1 MQVQILPDDAAVA
14 RRGAAFIAEQARA
27 AVRTRGRFMLAV
39 SGGRTPWAM
48 LRALAAEDLPWAQV
62 QLFQVDERVAPAGDA
77 ARNLTSIQAS
87 LLDHAP
93 LPAANVHAMPV
104 EAADLPAAA
113 RDYAATLQ
121 RREVGGRWPRSSD
134 SPCRFRVRRSC
145 RPTGKEVYHLRAA
158 VALVDWP

>member
-1 MQVQILPDDAAVA
+1 MSRLTDQ
-14 RRGAAFIAEQARA
+14 RRELHRA
-27 AVRTRGRFMLAV
+27 ADESRLVAGVA
-39 SGGRTPWAM
+39 SQ
-48 LRALAAEDLPWAQV
+48 AQV

-77 ARNLTSIQAS
+77 ARNLTHIQAS